1 MKGTHASQAHCM
13 KRRIYDK
20 LENNHI
26 DSVTVTCVVFLLN
39 DANIYCGIILI
50 FEDINFEVPKLRYRR
65 DRHCRLYYTDAA
77 VSLGKGKDNLVIVS
91 LHLDFMV

>member
-1 MKGTHASQAHCM
+1 MKKLSFLRLSAWQLSDST
-13 KRRIYDK
+13 RRID
-20 LENNHI
+20 EQ
-26 DSVTVTCVVFLLN
+26 VFLFN

-77 VSLGKGKDNLVIVS
+77 VSLGKGKNYFVIVS